1 MKGVLGMLMYSES
14 DLRSLVE
21 YLKDFDY
28 KYEPIYTVFEDWL
41 KDPVPGWS
49 IQGELKSHF
58 PEIYNVMFKIPFEAL
73 SLYTK
78 EPHEGAVAAW
88 RLVRGVR
95 EEPIPR
101 GCGPVS

>member
-1 MKGVLGMLMYSES
+1 MLIYSAS
-14 DLRSLVE
+14 DLKSLVE

-41 KDPVPGWS
+41 NESTPGWS
-49 IQGELKSHF
+49 IQGELQAHF
-58 PEIYNVMFKIPFEAL
+58 PAVYDVLFRVPYEEL

-95 EEPIPR
+95 DELVPR
-101 GCGPVS
+101 GCGPLS